1 MLHAVS
7 FADNVPAQSDSL
19 RQCRITHVIASWP
32 YFYLVLIFL

>member
-7 FADNVPAQSDSL
+7 FADNVPQSDSL
-19 RQCRITHVIASWP
+19 KQCMITHVIASWP